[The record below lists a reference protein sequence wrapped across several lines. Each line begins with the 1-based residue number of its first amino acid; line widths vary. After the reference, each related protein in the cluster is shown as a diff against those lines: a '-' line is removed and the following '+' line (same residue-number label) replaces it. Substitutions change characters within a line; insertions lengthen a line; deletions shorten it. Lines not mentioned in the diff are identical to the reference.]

1 VAGEDAVEGEAA
13 PKAPEP
19 AGPAVTFKHVGQRR
33 PHSSLRALQTTENL
47 ILQKGNVPK
56 DQLRTYV
63 VWPGVLYGCGEG
75 VLHPLFKAGWKGEQP
90 VLPILN
96 GGKTVLPMIHVRDL
110 AAIVVR
116 ISEKKPEQKE
126 FLAVDDGRCK
136 QADIV
141 KAIASSLQDGSVVDM
156 NTSQYLA
163 WMSENDAS
171 TEGHLLHL
179 QLHIKARF
187 AAKDALDIPW
197 TSLSGFVSNISKVTE
212 EFRVYRSITAMKV
225 VFMGPPAS
233 GKSFYAALMAQEYEV
248 QHILV
253 GALIKEA
260 AAVQNDLGAS
270 VRAALAANPR
280 LSDALV
286 ADIIKTKLATPG
298 CKNQGWILDGFPKN
312 AQQARLLF
320 NLNDAPAEAKPEAAE
335 GGEGEAEAAPA
346 EAADDAPAGPA
357 KVVAPEIVVQIDAE
371 EEFLLHR
378 VMAYS
383 QDKVLPN
390 HDDEEGFKRRY
401 EAFTQ
406 SVKQENSVVDLLL
419 DSKARLV
426 VCMAVQEQDQNLD
439 IMRLGFGRPR
449 NYDPERAARQREA
462 RAAEERARAE
472 EAARLKAEADAEA
485 ERRQRAQREL
495 EERERLQ
502 EIMQQVHARGRAVR
516 LNFNLMLVLRLCRN
530 AKRWKR
536 ARCPCGSTWSTTCCR
551 C

>member
-1 VAGEDAVEGEAA
+1 M
-13 PKAPEP
+13 
-19 AGPAVTFKHVGQRR
+19 
-33 PHSSLRALQTTENL
+33 
-47 ILQKGNVPK
+47 
-56 DQLRTYV
+56 
-63 VWPGVLYGCGEG
+63 LYGCGEG

-90 VLPILN
+90 VLPVLD

-126 FLAVDDGRCK
+126 YLAVDDGRCK

-141 KAIASSLQDGSVVDM
+141 KAIATSLQDGSVADM

-163 WMSENDAS
+163 WMSENDAT
-171 TEGHLLHL
+171 TEGHLLPL
-179 QLHIKARF
+179 QLHIKVRF
-187 AAKDALDIPW
+187 SGKDALDIPW
-197 TSLSGFVSNISKVTE
+197 TSLSGFVANIQKVTE
-212 EFRVYRSITAMKV
+212 EFREYRAITAMKV

-233 GKSFYAALMAQEYEV
+233 GKSFYASLMSQEYEV

-280 LSDALV
+280 LNDALV

-312 AQQARLLF
+312 AAQARLLF
-320 NLNDAPAEAKPEAAE
+320 KLNDAPAEAKPEAVE
-335 GGEGEAEAAPA
+335 GGDGEAEAAPA

-357 KVVAPEIVVQIDAE
+357 KVAAPEIVVQIDAE

-378 VMAYS
+378 VMAYP
-383 QDKVLPN
+383 QDKVSPN
-390 HDDEEGFKRRY
+390 HDDEEGFRRRY
-401 EAFTQ
+401 EAFSQ
-406 SVKQENSVVDLLL
+406 AVKQENSVVDLLL
-419 DSKARLV
+419 DSKARLI
-426 VCMAVQEQDQNLD
+426 VCMAAQDQEQNLD

-462 RAAEERARAE
+462 RAAEEKARAE

-502 EIMQQVHARGRAVR
+502 EIMQQVMQLDPFVGCCR
-516 LNFNLMLVLRLCRN
+516 VLRRCCNAPLCRWTFTLVVLFYCRN
-530 AKRWKR
+530 GRRLRR
-536 ARCPCGSTWSTTCCR
+536 ARCPCGSTWWITCCR